1 MKIIVPMAG
10 RGSRLRPHSLTIPKP
25 LISVAGS
32 PIVHQLVLEIAKVVE
47 TPITDIGFILGDS
60 AFFGPEVEKSLVDL
74 AEGLGAIPHLFRQ
87 EQPLGTGHA
96 IMCAAEILKGP
107 TVVAYADTL
116 IRANLTLDPDAD
128 AVIWVKQVDSP
139 EAFGVVELDD
149 QNTIVNLVEKPQT
162 FVSDKAVI
170 GIYYFKEIAH
180 LKDALEK
187 VVSQKLQ
194 AGEEYQ
200 INEGILAMME
210 EGAIFKP
217 GNVSAW
223 MDCGNPQVTIQTN
236 SEMLM
241 IKAAEGENL
250 VHPSASVENSTVIP
264 PCFLGENVVIKDSII
279 GPHVTI
285 GTGTKIEKCELK
297 NSLIQ
302 NYSVIQQLDCSNA
315 MIGNNVHYN
324 GNHTFVSIGDYSE
337 LK

>member
-10 RGSRLRPHSLTIPKP
+10 RGSRLRPHSLTTPKP

-47 TPITDIGFILGDS
+47 TPITDIGFILGDQ
-60 AFFGPEVEKSLVDL
+60 AFFGPEVEKYLTDL
-74 AEGLGAIPHLFRQ
+74 AEGLGAKPHLFRQ
-87 EQPLGTGHA
+87 DQPLGTGHA
-96 IMCAAEILKGP
+96 IMCAAEILEGP

-116 IRANLTLDPDAD
+116 IRANLKLDPIAD

-139 EAFGVVELDD
+139 ESFGVVELNDE
-149 QNTIVNLVEKPQT
+149 NTIVNLVEKPQT

-170 GIYYFKEIAH
+170 GIYYFKEIER
-180 LKDALEK
+180 LKQALEK
-187 VVSQKLQ
+187 VVSQKLK

-200 INEGILAMME
+200 INEGILAMMS
-210 EGAIFKP
+210 EGAVFKP

-223 MDCGNPQVTIQTN
+223 MDCGNPQVTIRTN
-236 SEMLM
+236 SQMLS

-250 VHPSASVENSTVIP
+250 VHPTAIIENSTVIP
-264 PCFLGENVVIKDSII
+264 PCFLDENVIIKDSTV
-279 GPHVTI
+279 GPGVTVGA
-285 GTGTKIEKCELK
+285 GTTIEKCELK

-302 NYSVIQQLDCSNA
+302 KNSVIQHLNCSNA
-315 MIGNNVHYN
+315 MIGNHVHYD

-337 LK
+337 FK